1 VRALQVN
8 RQQLQMSSRAGKMLK
23 DKFAAEKKLAQVRA
37 PVRSWWDASQPGTC
51 A

>member
-1 VRALQVN
+1 MALQVN

-23 DKFAAEKKLAQVRA
+23 DKFAAEKKLAQVRGTGPIVVEYA
-37 PVRSWWDASQPGTC
+37 TQPGTC